1 MQTAG
6 LPEADPSPP
15 VNGMTDVASENIT
28 LPQTSLVY
36 THFARQNNVFAGVAW
51 CERTFSKPLFLKF
64 WILPFAGDRGTTVR
78 VLLHRVDL
86 GLRADAQGRVVQE
99 AE

>member
-1 MQTAG
+1 MQTAA
-6 LPEADPSPP
+6 LPEADTPPP
-15 VNGMTDVASENIT
+15 VNGMTDASENIT
-28 LPQTSLVY
+28 LPQTSYVH
-36 THFARQNNVFAGVAW
+36 THFARQNTVFAGVAW
-51 CERTFSKPLFLKF
+51 CERTFSKPLYLKF
-64 WILPFAGDRGTTVR
+64 WILPFSGDRGTTVR